1 MIAAVLAVVCMIGA
15 CSSPFALPTSGD
27 VRTLQPVLR
36 QSKRVY
42 TTPDGPET
50 DAQPEAIVTG
60 FLDALPAG
68 VQDDGYRVAREFLT
82 DEAAESWN
90 GDKSAIIYDG
100 AVSTRRKTNST
111 GTSDTQSDGSV
122 IVVVSVNATG
132 RLDKQGLFSA
142 AGAGDATV
150 DYRLVRQDGQW
161 RISELP
167 DGVIISE
174 SDFEQ
179 VYRQVSVYRTDRTRA
194 VLIPDVRWFSWR
206 NWRTLAVR
214 ESLASPPDWLA
225 GAAVDLNTAD
235 VRLAVNTV
243 PMTDGDMHVQLTDD
257 IAAMN
262 DDDRALLVHLIR
274 LTLGDGTA
282 SDAVKV
288 TSDNGDYSAADNG
301 MMLAASLPVTGM
313 YTLSGGNV
321 VSLRSASP
329 LRVAQTG
336 GFDGALGFVYAD
348 GGGAVLRADHAV
360 ECLADDGSSCGLLFS
375 GRRMRAIVKGVDGE
389 IWAIGEDGRSLFVSR
404 DGVTSRVAVPW
415 LDDGTAMTA
424 IAVSPEGS
432 RLAVSLKAANSG
444 GDDAA
449 VGNADGG
456 ASGGGTNGGDA
467 DGGSAAGGDVDG
479 GGSVDGDDAGTGGTR
494 SAGVAVSGVVRGDD
508 GLPDA
513 LSDGYAF
520 AAAQTG
526 VTMLTFY
533 NDVMLVYGED
543 ADDDGVQPA
552 FRQITP
558 GPAED
563 QQLPENTVALASGM
577 ISSYRR
583 LVALDAKG
591 MVRSASGSLDGAWAF
606 ADSQVAA
613 LSAQ

>member
-1 MIAAVLAVVCMIGA
+1 MLAIVCMIGA

-82 DEAAESWN
+82 DRAAESWN
-90 GDKSAIIYDG
+90 GDKSAVIHDG
-100 AVSTRRKTNST
+100 TVSTRRKTNST

-122 IVVVSVNATG
+122 IIAVSVNATG

-142 AGAGDATV
+142 AGAGDTTV

-225 GAAVDLNTAD
+225 GAAVDLNTAG

-257 IAAMN
+257 IADMN

-288 TSDNGDYSAADNG
+288 TSDNGDYSAADDG

-360 ECLADDGSSCGLLFS
+360 ECIADDGSSCGLLFG
-375 GRRMRAIVKGVDGE
+375 GRRIRAIVKGADGE
-389 IWAIGEDGRSLFVSR
+389 IWAVGEDGRSLFVSR
-404 DGVTSRVAVPW
+404 GGVTSRVAVPW
-415 LDDGTAMTA
+415 LDGDAEMTA

-432 RLAVSLKAANSG
+432 RLAVSLQVADDGDGGGAADG
-444 GDDAA
+444 DDDAA
-449 VGNADGG
+449 VGNA
-456 ASGGGTNGGDA
+456 
-467 DGGSAAGGDVDG
+467 GGSAA
-479 GGSVDGDDAGTGGTR
+479 DGDDAGTDGT
-494 SAGVAVSGVVRGDD
+494 SGVAMSGVVRGDD

-513 LSDGYAF
+513 LSGDYAL
-520 AAAQTG
+520 AAAQSG

-543 ADDDGVQPA
+543 ADADADGGVQPA
-552 FRQITP
+552 FRQIAP

-563 QQLPENTVALASGM
+563 QQLPEDTVALASGM